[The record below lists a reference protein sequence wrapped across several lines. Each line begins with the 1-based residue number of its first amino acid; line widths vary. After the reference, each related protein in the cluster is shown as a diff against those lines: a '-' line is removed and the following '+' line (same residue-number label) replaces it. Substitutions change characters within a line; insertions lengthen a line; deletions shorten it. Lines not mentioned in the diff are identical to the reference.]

1 MSRLIRV
8 ELVKLRTIRT
18 TYGLLAAAALLTA
31 LLAGGKA
38 SMADRG
44 GLASPATLTS
54 VVTLTG
60 WAMLFAMVMGV
71 IAASGEFRHSTATFT
86 YLAGPRRGQVL
97 GAKAAAA
104 AVVGAIFGLT
114 GAVVATGIGLGSAAG
129 TGHPIRLSAATLARY
144 DLGAVLGA
152 ALLAAL
158 GVAVGSVIRSELAA
172 VVGILVWSLLVEPI
186 IAALSP
192 TAEPYLPYT
201 AATALA
207 GASLG
212 AGPGG
217 LHINVHHGAAA
228 TVAVEPLPF
237 AAATGLLGAFVVV
250 ISIIAA
256 YSSVP
261 ADIT

>member
-8 ELVKLRTIRT
+8 ELVKLRTVRT
-18 TYGLLAAAALLTA
+18 TYGLLVAAALLTA

-38 SMADRG
+38 SMAGRG
-44 GLASPATLTS
+44 GLASPSTLTS

-60 WAMLFAMVMGV
+60 WTMLFAMVVGV
-71 IAASGEFRHSTATFT
+71 VAASGEFRHSTATFT

-97 GAKAAAA
+97 AAKAAAA

-129 TGHPIRLSAATLARY
+129 AGDPIALSAATLARY

-158 GVAVGSVIRSELAA
+158 GVAVGSLIRSELAA
-172 VVGILVWSLLVEPI
+172 VVGILVWSLLIEPVI
-186 IAALSP
+186 GALST

-201 AATALA
+201 AATTLA
-207 GASLG
+207 GASIG

-217 LHINVHHGAAA
+217 LHINVHHGAAPA
-228 TVAVEPLPF
+228 VAVEPLPF
-237 AAATGLLGAFVVV
+237 AAAAALLAAFVVV
-250 ISIIAA
+250 GSIIAA
-256 YSSVP
+256 CSSVP